1 MVAPTSRAADDRAS
15 NVDAEATRQRLRRL
29 IHRIEANG
37 ASEPMAPPVASA
49 LAIDEAMPDLELR
62 ELPAGRVWV
71 RELCTPLSDA
81 VGEQPLDQL
90 RHAEGDPLTVL
101 ARDEEVADASLGEL
115 LFLDIE
121 TTGLGGAGAIA
132 FLVAIARVEDSWDGP
147 VLQLRQY
154 LAPSP
159 PDEAALLDLLLE
171 DVDAVGADPV
181 LVTYNGRLF
190 DAPFL
195 DGRATMHRMRGGFD
209 ALRHVDLLHASRTVY
224 RGALTDCRLATVEA
238 EVMRLARH
246 EDEVAG
252 SQVPAWYFRF
262 LRSGDA
268 RALWPIVEHNAVDV
282 ISLAALTG
290 RLAAMVR
297 GGVEAVGFE
306 ALGLGRLLARAG
318 REAEA
323 QRWYERA
330 LEDLTAGPQR
340 DETLLRLAHLHKRA
354 GRRPLAEPLWREV
367 VAHGRSGVLAAWVEL
382 AKYYEHER
390 REFARALEATEAAL
404 AHVDRT
410 LARYDAG
417 MAQRHRAALLHRR
430 ERVHSRAVRDA

>member
-1 MVAPTSRAADDRAS
+1 MVAPTSNAAS
-15 NVDAEATRQRLRRL
+15 EAEATRQRLRRL
-29 IHRIEANG
+29 IHRIETSG
-37 ASEPMAPPVASA
+37 ASEPMPPPVASP

-62 ELPAGRVWV
+62 ERPSGRVWV
-71 RELCTPLSDA
+71 RERCTPFSAA
-81 VGEQPLDQL
+81 VGEQPLDHL

-101 ARDEEVADASLGEL
+101 ARDEEVADAALEDL

-132 FLVAIARVEDSWDGP
+132 FLVAIARVEESWDGP
-147 VLQLRQY
+147 LLRLRQY

-159 PDEAALLDLLLE
+159 ADEAALLELLLE
-171 DVDAVGADPV
+171 DIDVAGADPV

-209 ALRHVDLLHASRTVY
+209 ALRHVDLLHAARTVY
-224 RGALTDCRLATVEA
+224 RGALVDCRLATVEA

-290 RLAAMVR
+290 RLAAQLR
-297 GGVEAVGFE
+297 GHAEAGGAE

-318 REAEA
+318 REAES
-323 QRWYERA
+323 RSCYERA
-330 LEDLTAGPQR
+330 LEGLAAGPLR
-340 DETLLRLAHLHKRA
+340 DETLLRLAHAHKRA
-354 GRRPLAEPLWREV
+354 GRRPLAEPLWWEV
-367 VAHGRSGVLAAWVEL
+367 ATQGRNGVLAAWVEL

-390 REFARALEATEAAL
+390 REFTRALEATEAAL
-404 AHVDRT
+404 AHVERT
-410 LARYDAG
+410 LARYDTTAA
-417 MAQRHRAALLHRR
+417 AQQRAALVHRR
-430 ERVHSRAVRDA
+430 ERVHSRAARDL

>member
-1 MVAPTSRAADDRAS
+1 MVAPSSSAAS
-15 NVDAEATRQRLRRL
+15 EAEATRHRLRRL
-29 IHRIEANG
+29 IHRIETNG
-37 ASEPMAPPVASA
+37 ASEAMPPPVTSP
-49 LAIDEAMPDLELR
+49 LAVDEAMPDLELR

-71 RELCTPLSDA
+71 RELCTPFSDS
-81 VGEQPLDQL
+81 VGEQPLDHL

-101 ARDEEVADASLGEL
+101 ARDEEVAEATLSDL

-147 VLQLRQY
+147 LLRLRQY

-159 PDEAALLDLLLE
+159 PDEAALLELLLA
-171 DVDAVGADPV
+171 DVDPGADPV

-290 RLAAMVR
+290 RLAALLCGR
-297 GGVEAVGFE
+297 AEADGAE
-306 ALGLGRLLARAG
+306 ALGLGRLLERAG

-323 QRWYERA
+323 RRSYERA
-330 LEDLTAGPQR
+330 LDRLAAGPLR
-340 DETLLRLAHLHKRA
+340 DETLLRLAGAHKRA
-354 GRRPLAEPLWREV
+354 RRRPLAEPLWREV
-367 VAHGRSGVLAAWVEL
+367 ATQGRHGVLAAWVEL

-404 AHVDRT
+404 AHVERT
-410 LARYDAG
+410 LARYDAT
-417 MAQRHRAALLHRR
+417 AAERQRAALVHRR
-430 ERVHSRAVRDA
+430 ERVHSRAARDL